1 MHLGEK
7 RAFSHTYIA
16 TTKYSD
22 RQKWINKKVTTLH
35 ILKVDACCIYSI
47 ILHLLLLFSVCM
59 FIFMLNL
66 FMGEKSVKR
75 LSCSFC
81 LFFSFAGMFFSIVK
95 FTWSWFLEAAFPM
108 FDHTEARTHVKYEDL
123 SPRHKIPQTML
134 NVFHVINYQVV
145 FLRLQGKLLL
155 HLWLIVEKPFLILV
169 FIHLKIDEWGR

>member
-1 MHLGEK
+1 MLPFSRVVLHNATLQNFFLRIGFKCSRKAGRQHPSKYDSRHKTPYSSTQEMHLGEK

-59 FIFMLNL
+59 FIFMLKL
-66 FMGEKSVKR
+66 FMGEEKSVKR

-95 FTWSWFLEAAFPM
+95 FTWS
-108 FDHTEARTHVKYEDL
+108 
-123 SPRHKIPQTML
+123 
-134 NVFHVINYQVV
+134 
-145 FLRLQGKLLL
+145 
-155 HLWLIVEKPFLILV
+155 
-169 FIHLKIDEWGR
+169 

>member
-1 MHLGEK
+1 MRIGFKCSRKAGRQHPSKYDSRHKTPYSSTQEMHLGEK

-59 FIFMLNL
+59 FIFMLKL
-66 FMGEKSVKR
+66 FMGEEKSVKR

-81 LFFSFAGMFFSIVK
+81 LFFLSQVCSSPSSNSLGLDFWK
-95 FTWSWFLEAAFPM
+95 RRFPCL
-108 FDHTEARTHVKYEDL
+108 TTPKR
-123 SPRHKIPQTML
+123 
-134 NVFHVINYQVV
+134 VV
-145 FLRLQGKLLL
+145 LM
-155 HLWLIVEKPFLILV
+155 
-169 FIHLKIDEWGR
+169 